1 MLGNNMFAYCGND
14 PINFAD
20 AAGTRR
26 EYVRDLGAGVGTVC
40 ANYVSSVDDI
50 ESFEDFLRHMARP
63 RKDGNTFSA
72 GLALGTSYPGG
83 LAGESYVL
91 AVDTSHNY
99 AFQQTS
105 SLGASSGLGG
115 SVGLVMTYT
124 NATNVHDLE
133 GSSIS
138 YGGTYA
144 WGGGLSFEFFTFS
157 PKSNPNSTCWGV
169 NIIISLGGEAEVHM
183 AENYTTSTDSWNPF
197 DALREAI
204 YG

>member
-1 MLGNNMFAYCGND
+1 MFAYCGND

-105 SLGASSGLGG
+105 SFPIMYLL
-115 SVGLVMTYT
+115 LQFYFE
-124 NATNVHDLE
+124 VH
-133 GSSIS
+133 
-138 YGGTYA
+138 
-144 WGGGLSFEFFTFS
+144 LSF
-157 PKSNPNSTCWGV
+157 
-169 NIIISLGGEAEVHM
+169 
-183 AENYTTSTDSWNPF
+183 Y
-197 DALREAI
+197 
-204 YG
+204 